1 MDFEIIFS
9 PRSAHELPNTLV
21 LPPREKSRMEPE
33 NDGFGKRSFC
43 FSGFIFRFHLSLRG
57 CTVERQQF
65 LHQFLASKVLCLCL
79 YSLSMHSMKLYGWYR
94 HSWIIDIGHGIF
106 AELWLYKLYI
116 TNQRPLVWRTSSLC
130 RSSFSNVWWL
140 CFGKNLGCRKGV
152 TSYRSSKFD
161 PRPWS
166 ATLETLAQS

>member
-1 MDFEIIFS
+1 MMDFEIIFS

-79 YSLSMHSMKLYGWYR
+79 YSLSMHSMKLCGWYR
-94 HSWIIDIGHGIF
+94 HS
-106 AELWLYKLYI
+106 
-116 TNQRPLVWRTSSLC
+116 
-130 RSSFSNVWWL
+130 
-140 CFGKNLGCRKGV
+140 
-152 TSYRSSKFD
+152 
-161 PRPWS
+161 
-166 ATLETLAQS
+166 